1 MKTKNRRP
9 IGIKSYLAV
18 LFSVHVV
25 FVILQLTKVFN
36 IDIQHMLVVQFISL
50 LITFLSAA
58 VLFVNNNNRDASAQI
73 IRLIVLIVLQ
83 LIGYMSSC
91 AALIL
96 TYKPRTLVMYL
107 LSMALS
113 VLVFQTSYLVRRLK

>member
-58 VLFVNNNNRDASAQI
+58 VLFVNNNNGDASAQI

-113 VLVFQTSYLVRRLK
+113 VLVFQTSYFVRRLK

>member
-58 VLFVNNNNRDASAQI
+58 VLFVNNNNGDASAQI

>member
-18 LFSVHVV
+18 LFSVHAV

-36 IDIQHMLVVQFISL
+36 IDFQHMLVVQFISL

-58 VLFVNNNNRDASAQI
+58 VLFVNNSGDPSAQI

-96 TYKPRTLVMYL
+96 SHKPRSLVMYL
-107 LSMALS
+107 FSMALS
-113 VLVFQTSYLVRRLK
+113 VLIFQTSYFVRRLK

>member
-25 FVILQLTKVFN
+25 FVILQLTKVFD

-50 LITFLSAA
+50 LIIFLSAA
-58 VLFVNNNNRDASAQI
+58 VLFVNNNGDASAQI

-96 TYKPRTLVMYL
+96 TYKPRALVMYL

-113 VLVFQTSYLVRRLK
+113 VLVFQTSYFVRRLK